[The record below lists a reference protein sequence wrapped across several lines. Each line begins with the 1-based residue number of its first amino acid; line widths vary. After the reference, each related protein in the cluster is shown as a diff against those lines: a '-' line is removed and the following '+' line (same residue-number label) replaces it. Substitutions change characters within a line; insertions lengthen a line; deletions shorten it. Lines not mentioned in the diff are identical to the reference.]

1 MMIHHLK
8 LNQIARRCG
17 VVLGVL
23 ALIGVP
29 VMADEF
35 GQDATS
41 NAAEGDLDLT
51 GVEVD
56 EFDTFNIQ
64 VQDTDLAQVLQ
75 MLALQGERN
84 VIASRNVSAVITA
97 NLFDVTFEEA
107 LDAILKPNGFR
118 WVEEGKFIYV
128 YTQEEF
134 ARMEALDRKTESRMF
149 ELEHLSAR
157 DASEFAM
164 PLLSDRGKLSFIGEV
179 SGGIERDL
187 GNMGGDTW
195 AKAAILVVND
205 YPDRPERISELIA
218 EIDTAPRQVVVDAT
232 IASVAVV
239 EEDAFG
245 VDFSI
250 MGNLDI
256 TKLVSPLGPVSDL
269 LRGNNALPKG
279 VTGNVAQPPY
289 NGSSTAWGTQ
299 STPGNTQGGKS
310 NFMVGLVA
318 GDASV
323 FVRALDQVTD
333 TMVLARPRIM
343 ALNRQRAQVMVGK
356 RVAYLSTTAT
366 DTTSTQ
372 TVQYLD
378 TGVKLMIRPFIS
390 KDDTIRMEVYP
401 SVSSAE
407 LRKIRN
413 GGLGNEIEVPD
424 EFTNEISTNV
434 KVRNGETL
442 VLGGLFQEQ
451 TTISNSQ
458 VPFLGDIPLLGAAFS
473 GHDNTVNRRE
483 IIFMITPKIV
493 EDQLIEE
500 SGRQGMAF
508 VNSLRAGMREGLL
521 PFSREKMSSQ
531 HNQDAF
537 EAMNAGDFELSL
549 FHFDNSLR
557 LNPGQPEVRRLRAET
572 AGESGGGFYDYDIW
586 RRVMEDQHADHADQ
600 KDDEAR
606 VNSVFDPLA
615 AAPADAGADADVDAQ
630 TRSEEREDRFL
641 DALVNDLDRDETMA
655 SAAKNFEVDSSE
667 SGIYFVE
674 AEPMSVATAFG
685 DVAEDSQG
693 DFGPI
698 EGVKAATAVETT
710 TDSVDE
716 ILTPTEVAMETTTDS
731 VDETLAPTEVAMETT
746 TDSVDEILTPTE
758 VAMETTTDS
767 VDETSAPT
775 EVAMET
781 TTESVD
787 ETSAP
792 TEVAME
798 TATESVDA
806 SPAPTEVAME
816 TTTDSV
822 DEILAP
828 TEVAMKTA
836 EDSVDAAAASAE
848 LTQKK
853 PVAEAKVTTAAA
865 NSKRESAVKAMLV
878 IEPTVTPFE
887 IDKESTSEDAMD
899 LAADTQEVLVLA
911 PRSPVWGRLWWLARI
926 ASQQSRA
933 FANEPVPGIE
943 MVTAEEDN

>member
-1 MMIHHLK
+1 MKQQSLFHQTLRGIGLS
-8 LNQIARRCG
+8 
-17 VVLGVL
+17 LGVF
-23 ALIGVP
+23 ALTCVP
-29 VMADEF
+29 VFADGF
-35 GQDATS
+35 GQDDAPDSVDET
-41 NAAEGDLDLT
+41 LDLT

-56 EFDTFNIQ
+56 DFDTFNIQ

-157 DASEFAM
+157 DASEFAT

-179 SGGIERDL
+179 TGGIERDL
-187 GNMGGDTW
+187 GDMGGDNW
-195 AKAAILVVND
+195 SKSAILVVND
-205 YPDRPERISELIA
+205 YPDRLERIAELIA

-256 TKLVSPLGPVSDL
+256 TQLVSPLGPVTDL
-269 LRGNNALPKG
+269 LRGSVPPKKGG
-279 VTGNVAQPPY
+279 VNQPVY
-289 NGSSTAWGTQ
+289 SGDNTAWGTQ
-299 STPGNTQGGKS
+299 STPGNTSSGKS

-413 GGLGNEIEVPD
+413 GNLGNEIEVPD

-442 VLGGLFQEQ
+442 VLGGLV
-451 TTISNSQ
+451 SRNRR
-458 VPFLGDIPLLGAAFS
+458 PFRTVRFPSLGTFLSSVRPS
-473 GHDNTVNRRE
+473 VGHDNTVDRRE

-493 EDQLIEE
+493 EDRLIEE

-508 VNSLRAGMREGLL
+508 VNSLRAGMREGL
-521 PFSREKMSSQ
+521 SS
-531 HNQDAF
+531 
-537 EAMNAGDFELSL
+537 L
-549 FHFDNSLR
+549 
-557 LNPGQPEVRRLRAET
+557 QP
-572 AGESGGGFYDYDIW
+572 
-586 RRVMEDQHADHADQ
+586 
-600 KDDEAR
+600 
-606 VNSVFDPLA
+606 
-615 AAPADAGADADVDAQ
+615 
-630 TRSEEREDRFL
+630 
-641 DALVNDLDRDETMA
+641 
-655 SAAKNFEVDSSE
+655 
-667 SGIYFVE
+667 
-674 AEPMSVATAFG
+674 
-685 DVAEDSQG
+685 
-693 DFGPI
+693 
-698 EGVKAATAVETT
+698 
-710 TDSVDE
+710 
-716 ILTPTEVAMETTTDS
+716 
-731 VDETLAPTEVAMETT
+731 
-746 TDSVDEILTPTE
+746 
-758 VAMETTTDS
+758 
-767 VDETSAPT
+767 
-775 EVAMET
+775 
-781 TTESVD
+781 
-787 ETSAP
+787 
-792 TEVAME
+792 
-798 TATESVDA
+798 
-806 SPAPTEVAME
+806 
-816 TTTDSV
+816 
-822 DEILAP
+822 
-828 TEVAMKTA
+828 
-836 EDSVDAAAASAE
+836 
-848 LTQKK
+848 
-853 PVAEAKVTTAAA
+853 
-865 NSKRESAVKAMLV
+865 
-878 IEPTVTPFE
+878 
-887 IDKESTSEDAMD
+887 
-899 LAADTQEVLVLA
+899 
-911 PRSPVWGRLWWLARI
+911 
-926 ASQQSRA
+926 
-933 FANEPVPGIE
+933 
-943 MVTAEEDN
+943 

>member
-1 MMIHHLK
+1 MKQQSLFHQTLRGIGLS
-8 LNQIARRCG
+8 
-17 VVLGVL
+17 LGVF
-23 ALIGVP
+23 ALTCVP
-29 VMADEF
+29 VFADGF
-35 GQDATS
+35 GQDDAPDSVDET
-41 NAAEGDLDLT
+41 LDLT

-56 EFDTFNIQ
+56 DFDTFNIQ

-157 DASEFAM
+157 DASEFAT

-179 SGGIERDL
+179 TGGIERDL
-187 GNMGGDTW
+187 GDMGGDNW
-195 AKAAILVVND
+195 SKSAILVVND
-205 YPDRPERISELIA
+205 YPDRLERIAELIA

-232 IASVAVV
+232 IASVAVI

-256 TKLVSPLGPVSDL
+256 TQLVSPLGPVTDL
-269 LRGNNALPKG
+269 LRGSVPPKNGG
-279 VTGNVAQPPY
+279 VNQPVY
-289 NGSSTAWGTQ
+289 SGDNTAWGTQ
-299 STPGNTQGGKS
+299 STPGNTSSGKS

-413 GGLGNEIEVPD
+413 GNLGNEIEVPD

-458 VPFLGDIPLLGAAFS
+458 VPFLGDVPLLGAAFS
-473 GHDNTVNRRE
+473 GHDNTVDRRE

-493 EDQLIEE
+493 EDRLIEE

-531 HNQDAF
+531 QNQDAF
-537 EAMNAGDFELSL
+537 EAMKSGNSELAL

-557 LNPGQPEVRRLRAET
+557 LNPGQPEVRRLRAEA
-572 AGESGGGFYDYDIW
+572 AGESDGGYYDYDIW
-586 RRVMEDQHADHADQ
+586 RRVMQEQHADHAEQ

-606 VNSVFDPLA
+606 LNSEVDPLA
-615 AAPADAGADADVDAQ
+615 AAGLEAT

-641 DALVNDLDRDETMA
+641 DALVSDLERESAMFGDAGPATDS
-655 SAAKNFEVDSSE
+655 SAAEIFVVD
-667 SGIYFVE
+667 
-674 AEPMSVATAFG
+674 ADPMSVDRAFG
-685 DVAEDSQG
+685 DMTD
-693 DFGPI
+693 DFGD
-698 EGVKAATAVETT
+698 EGDSSSMNMNVEAVTDAVIADAGSEGGFSTEVVSDSFESPATEFPTEKPAAATGLATAMNPGTFEAPATPLLAIEAPVTP
-710 TDSVDE
+710 VDRSE
-716 ILTPTEVAMETTTDS
+716 EF
-731 VDETLAPTEVAMETT
+731 
-746 TDSVDEILTPTE
+746 
-758 VAMETTTDS
+758 
-767 VDETSAPT
+767 
-775 EVAMET
+775 
-781 TTESVD
+781 TTED
-787 ETSAP
+787 AL
-792 TEVAME
+792 EV
-798 TATESVDA
+798 
-806 SPAPTEVAME
+806 
-816 TTTDSV
+816 
-822 DEILAP
+822 
-828 TEVAMKTA
+828 
-836 EDSVDAAAASAE
+836 
-848 LTQKK
+848 
-853 PVAEAKVTTAAA
+853 VAEAQ
-865 NSKRESAVKAMLV
+865 R
-878 IEPTVTPFE
+878 
-887 IDKESTSEDAMD
+887 
-899 LAADTQEVLVLA
+899 VLVAA
-911 PRSPVWGRLWWLARI
+911 PQSPVWGRLWWLARV
-926 ASQQSRA
+926 ASEQARTFSRDTMPA
-933 FANEPVPGIE
+933 IE
-943 MVTAEEDN
+943 MVTAEEQD

>member
-1 MMIHHLK
+1 MKQQSLFHRNLRHIVLS
-8 LNQIARRCG
+8 
-17 VVLGVL
+17 LGVF
-23 ALIGVP
+23 ALTCVP
-29 VMADEF
+29 VFADEF
-35 GQDATS
+35 GQDDAPDT
-41 NAAEGDLDLT
+41 ADETLDLT

-56 EFDTFNIQ
+56 DFDTFNIQ

-157 DASEFAM
+157 DASEFAT

-179 SGGIERDL
+179 TGGIERDL
-187 GNMGGDTW
+187 GDMGGDNW
-195 AKAAILVVND
+195 SKSAILVVND
-205 YPDRPERISELIA
+205 YPDRLERIAELIA

-256 TKLVSPLGPVSDL
+256 TKLVSPLGPVTDL
-269 LRGNNALPKG
+269 LRGSVQPKEG
-279 VTGNVAQPPY
+279 GGTYPLYSGDN
-289 NGSSTAWGTQ
+289 TAWGTQ
-299 STPGNTQGGKS
+299 STPGNTSTGKS

-413 GGLGNEIEVPD
+413 GNLGNEIEVPD

-458 VPFLGDIPLLGAAFS
+458 VPFLGDVPLLGAAFS
-473 GHDNTVNRRE
+473 GHDNTVDRRE

-493 EDQLIEE
+493 EDRLIQE

-531 HNQDAF
+531 QNQDAF
-537 EAMNAGDFELSL
+537 EAMKSGNSELAL

-557 LNPGQPEVRRLRAET
+557 LNPGQPEVRRLRAEA
-572 AGESGGGFYDYDIW
+572 AGESDGGYYDYDIW
-586 RRVMEDQHADHADQ
+586 RRVMEEQHADHAEQ

-606 VNSVFDPLA
+606 LNSEVDPLA
-615 AAPADAGADADVDAQ
+615 AAGLEAT
-630 TRSEEREDRFL
+630 TRSEAREDQFL
-641 DALVNDLDRDETMA
+641 DALVSDLERESTVFGDA
-655 SAAKNFEVDSSE
+655 VSAADSSKTE
-667 SGIYFVE
+667 IFVVD
-674 AEPMSVATAFG
+674 ADPMSVERAFG
-685 DVAEDSQG
+685 ELTEESSNEAPSSKKDVGSMPDAVIADAGS
-693 DFGPI
+693 
-698 EGVKAATAVETT
+698 EGESPMEAGSESFESPVTE
-710 TDSVDE
+710 
-716 ILTPTEVAMETTTDS
+716 LPTEK
-731 VDETLAPTEVAMETT
+731 P
-746 TDSVDEILTPTE
+746 
-758 VAMETTTDS
+758 
-767 VDETSAPT
+767 
-775 EVAMET
+775 
-781 TTESVD
+781 
-787 ETSAP
+787 
-792 TEVAME
+792 
-798 TATESVDA
+798 
-806 SPAPTEVAME
+806 
-816 TTTDSV
+816 
-822 DEILAP
+822 
-828 TEVAMKTA
+828 
-836 EDSVDAAAASAE
+836 AAAAALATATNPGTVEAPAE
-848 LTQKK
+848 PLLAIRPSVVPVDQREEFTTDDALRV
-853 PVAEAKVTTAAA
+853 VAEAQKALVAA
-865 NSKRESAVKAMLV
+865 
-878 IEPTVTPFE
+878 PQT
-887 IDKESTSEDAMD
+887 
-899 LAADTQEVLVLA
+899 
-911 PRSPVWGRLWWLARI
+911 PVWGRLWWLARV
-926 ASQQSRA
+926 ASEQARA
-933 FANEPVPGIE
+933 FSNETMPAIE
-943 MVTAEEDN
+943 MVTAEEQD

>member
-1 MMIHHLK
+1 MKQQSLFHRTLRHIVLS
-8 LNQIARRCG
+8 
-17 VVLGVL
+17 LGVF
-23 ALIGVP
+23 ALTCVP
-29 VMADEF
+29 VFADGF
-35 GQDATS
+35 GQDDAPDT
-41 NAAEGDLDLT
+41 ADETLDLT

-56 EFDTFNIQ
+56 DFDTFNIQ

-134 ARMEALDRKTESRMF
+134 ARMEDLDRKTESRMF

-157 DASEFAM
+157 DASEFAT

-187 GNMGGDTW
+187 GDMGGDNW
-195 AKAAILVVND
+195 SKSAILVVND
-205 YPDRPERISELIA
+205 YPDRLERIAELIS

-250 MGNLDI
+250 MGNLNI
-256 TKLVSPLGPVSDL
+256 TNLVSPLGPVTDL
-269 LRGNNALPKG
+269 LRGSVPPKEG
-279 VTGNVAQPPY
+279 GGTFPIY
-289 NGSSTAWGTQ
+289 TDDSTSWGTQ
-299 STPGNTQGGKS
+299 STPGNTSTGKS

-413 GGLGNEIEVPD
+413 GNLGNEIEVPD

-458 VPFLGDIPLLGAAFS
+458 VPFLGDVPLLGAAFS
-473 GHDNTVNRRE
+473 GHDNTVDRRE

-493 EDQLIEE
+493 EDRLIQE

-531 HNQDAF
+531 QNQDAF
-537 EAMNAGDFELSL
+537 EAMKSGNSELAL

-557 LNPGQPEVRRLRAET
+557 LNPGQPEVRRLRAEA
-572 AGESGGGFYDYDIW
+572 AGDSDGGYYDYDIW
-586 RRVMEDQHADHADQ
+586 RRVMEEQHADHAEQ

-606 VNSVFDPLA
+606 LNSEVDPLA
-615 AAPADAGADADVDAQ
+615 DAELEAT

-641 DALVNDLDRDETMA
+641 DALVSDLERESTVFGDA
-655 SAAKNFEVDSSE
+655 VPAADSSKTE
-667 SGIYFVE
+667 IFVVD
-674 AEPMSVATAFG
+674 ADPMSVERAFG
-685 DVAEDSQG
+685 EVTEDSSNEDPSSKTDVG
-693 DFGPI
+693 SVPDAVIADAGS
-698 EGVKAATAVETT
+698 EGEF
-710 TDSVDE
+710 
-716 ILTPTEVAMETTTDS
+716 PTEVGSESFESPVT
-731 VDETLAPTEVAMETT
+731 EFPTEK
-746 TDSVDEILTPTE
+746 P
-758 VAMETTTDS
+758 
-767 VDETSAPT
+767 
-775 EVAMET
+775 
-781 TTESVD
+781 
-787 ETSAP
+787 
-792 TEVAME
+792 
-798 TATESVDA
+798 
-806 SPAPTEVAME
+806 
-816 TTTDSV
+816 
-822 DEILAP
+822 
-828 TEVAMKTA
+828 
-836 EDSVDAAAASAE
+836 AAAAALSTATNPGTFEAPAE
-848 LTQKK
+848 PLLAIQPSVVPVDQREEFTTDDALRV
-853 PVAEAKVTTAAA
+853 VAEAQKALV
-865 NSKRESAVKAMLV
+865 SA
-878 IEPTVTPFE
+878 P
-887 IDKESTSEDAMD
+887 
-899 LAADTQEVLVLA
+899 Q
-911 PRSPVWGRLWWLARI
+911 SPIWGRLWWLARV
-926 ASQQSRA
+926 ASEQARA
-933 FANEPVPGIE
+933 FSNDTMPAIE
-943 MVTAEEDN
+943 MVTAEEQD

>member
-8 LNQIARRCG
+8 LNQIVRRCG

-205 YPDRPERISELIA
+205 YPDRLERISELIA
-218 EIDTAPRQVVVDAT
+218 EIDTSPRQVVVDAT

-269 LRGNNALPKG
+269 LRGNNELPSG
-279 VTGNVAQPPY
+279 VSNNVAQPPY
-289 NGSSTAWGTQ
+289 NGNATSWGTQ

-413 GGLGNEIEVPD
+413 GGFGNEIEVPD

-451 TTISNSQ
+451 TTIQNSQ
-458 VPFLGDIPLLGAAFS
+458 VPFLGDVPLLGAAFS

-493 EDQLIEE
+493 EDQLVEA

-630 TRSEEREDRFL
+630 TRSEEREGRFL
-641 DALVNDLDRDETMA
+641 DALVDDLDRDESMA
-655 SAAKNFEVDSSE
+655 STTQKFEADSSE
-667 SGIYFVE
+667 TGVYFVE
-674 AEPMSVATAFG
+674 AEPMSVTTAFG
-685 DVAEDSQG
+685 DVAEDS
-693 DFGPI
+693 
-698 EGVKAATAVETT
+698 
-710 TDSVDE
+710 
-716 ILTPTEVAMETTTDS
+716 PTEMAMESTTDS
-731 VDETLAPTEVAMETT
+731 VDETL
-746 TDSVDEILTPTE
+746 TPTE
-758 VAMETTTDS
+758 VT
-767 VDETSAPT
+767 
-775 EVAMET
+775 MET

-806 SPAPTEVAME
+806 TPAPTEVAME
-816 TTTDSV
+816 TATESVDATPAPTEVAMESTTNSVDATLAPTEMAMKSTTDSV
-822 DEILAP
+822 DETLAP
-828 TEVAMKTA
+828 TKFAMKTA

-887 IDKESTSEDAMD
+887 IDTEFTSEDAMD

-926 ASQQSRA
+926 ASQQARA
-933 FANEPVPGIE
+933 FANDPVPGIE